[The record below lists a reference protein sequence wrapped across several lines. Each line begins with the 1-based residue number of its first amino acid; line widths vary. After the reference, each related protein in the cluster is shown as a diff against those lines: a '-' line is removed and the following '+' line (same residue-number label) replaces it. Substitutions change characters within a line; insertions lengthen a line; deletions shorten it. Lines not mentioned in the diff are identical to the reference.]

1 MIEYNISWRF
11 NKVWLNFFHRKCPK
25 KEKQTFL
32 ELLYTFFGH
41 TLKNLQIFTCNMSI
55 ERSWHVGFRIFIKY
69 EKYWKLAFTVQ
80 NFKKRKKLQKKQK
93 WFLVSKKANF
103 QYFTKM
109 IIVLFSPWKKPFK
122 RHITCNNRI
131 IFTVF
136 EKMHFVAQKGAFLSF
151 FHLCGWKKLIKP
163 YWILMKYYILS

>member
-1 MIEYNISWRF
+1 MTEYNISWRF

-32 ELLYTFFGH
+32 ELLYEFLGH

-55 ERSWHVGFRIFIKY
+55 ERSWYVGFRIFIKY

-109 IIVLFSPWKKPFK
+109 IIVLFSPWKNLSKDIS
-122 RHITCNNRI
+122 HVI
-131 IFTVF
+131 V
-136 EKMHFVAQKGAFLSF
+136 GSFLQF
-151 FHLCGWKKLIKP
+151 LKKC
-163 YWILMKYYILS
+163 IL

>member
-32 ELLYTFFGH
+32 ELLYEFLGH

-55 ERSWHVGFRIFIKY
+55 ERSWYVGFRIFIKY
-69 EKYWKLAFTVQ
+69 EKYWKLTFTLQ
-80 NFKKRKKLQKKQK
+80 NCKKGKKLQTKQK

-103 QYFTKM
+103 QYFSKITN
-109 IIVLFSPWKKPFK
+109 VLFSPSQELLKNIL
-122 RHITCNNRI
+122 HVTIG
-131 IFTVF
+131 
-136 EKMHFVAQKGAFLSF
+136 QFL
-151 FHLCGWKKLIKP
+151 
-163 YWILMKYYILS
+163 

>member
-32 ELLYTFFGH
+32 ELLYEFLGH

-55 ERSWHVGFRIFIKY
+55 ERSWYVGFRIFIKY

-103 QYFTKM
+103 QYCSKM
-109 IIVLFSPWKKPFK
+109 TNESRALERP
-122 RHITCNNRI
+122 ITYHNWTI
-131 IFTVF
+131 SSDF
-136 EKMHFVAQKGAFLSF
+136 EKK
-151 FHLCGWKKLIKP
+151 
-163 YWILMKYYILS
+163 YIL

>member
-32 ELLYTFFGH
+32 ELLYEFLGH

-55 ERSWHVGFRIFIKY
+55 ERSWYVGFRIFIKY

-80 NFKKRKKLQKKQK
+80 NFKKKGKNCKKSKNGFWSLKRPIFNILQKILLCC
-93 WFLVSKKANF
+93 FLH
-103 QYFTKM
+103 
-109 IIVLFSPWKKPFK
+109 KKPFK
-122 RHITCNNRI
+122 RH
-131 IFTVF
+131 FT
-136 EKMHFVAQKGAFLSF
+136 
-151 FHLCGWKKLIKP
+151 FHKIHNLLK
-163 YWILMKYYILS
+163 

>member
-1 MIEYNISWRF
+1 M
-11 NKVWLNFFHRKCPK
+11 KVWLNFLHRKRPK

-32 ELLYTFFGH
+32 ELLYEFLGH

-55 ERSWHVGFRIFIKY
+55 ERSWYVGFRIFIKY

-80 NFKKRKKLQKKQK
+80 NFKKRE
-93 WFLVSKKANF
+93 
-103 QYFTKM
+103 KM
-109 IIVLFSPWKKPFK
+109 VFGLLKGQFSIFYKNDYCFVFSMKKPFK
-122 RHITCNNRI
+122 RHITCNNQI

-136 EKMHFVAQKGAFLSF
+136 EKMHFVAQKVAFLSF

-163 YWILMKYYILS
+163 YWILMKYYILSYFNL